1 MNENYNIK
9 KDNIKK
15 NIKAIMMINIIC
27 YTCNYAYITVN
38 YKYELIRELSF
49 RLMMIMLFLTITSFI
64 LESEYHKE
72 RLYIRKYAIIDYIIR
87 AIGLIISFMPI
98 EINYGVRVIVIII
111 LFVTNFCIE
120 LFMYNKKVV
129 FPICSNEEELSGKEK
144 YRVNINNGAVCSTI
158 GTGTILFVASIF
170 GVIQGNWNRNKL
182 LLIIISIATIILC
195 GVLEYK
201 KITKYYVDRNVVK
214 KLLIKNIGIMLC
226 GEIIWIIQR
235 IYFQQL
241 IWKNVGTLIVIL
253 SFIPSI
259 NTTRRIGIEFK
270 KYNDQRNNFL

>member
-72 RLYIRKYAIIDYIIR
+72 RLYIRRYAIIDYIIR

-98 EINYGVRVIVIII
+98 EINYGVRVIVIIM

-120 LFMYNKKVV
+120 LFMYNKKAV
-129 FPICSNEEELSGKEK
+129 FPICLNKEELSGEEK

-158 GTGTILFVASIF
+158 GAGTLLFVASIF
-170 GVIQGNWNRNKL
+170 GVIQANWNRNKL
-182 LLIIISIATIILC
+182 LLIIISIITIILC

-259 NTTRRIGIEFK
+259 NTTRRVAIEFR
-270 KYNDQRNNFL
+270 KYNNQRNNFL